1 MAQRMDGRTERCVGE
16 RGKEE
21 REAEK
26 GREGGGGFHGP
37 PPLLPL
43 LPSTVERIDG
53 QPSQRGGRRRQ
64 TRVLARFKAIIL
76 ALSFLP
82 SRPDDA
88 REGRWEGKVGRW
100 AGGRGG
106 GAAIRR
112 QNPYNKRRETRLQF
126 CAEIIEERERRKK
139 SYELFR

>member
-21 REAEK
+21 REVEK
-26 GREGGGGFHGP
+26 GRKGGGGFHGP
-37 PPLLPL
+37 PPLHPL

-76 ALSFLP
+76 ALSFLL
-82 SRPDDA
+82 SRPANA
-88 REGRWEGKVGRW
+88 REGRREGRKVGRRRR
-100 AGGRGG
+100 GRRGG
-106 GAAIRR
+106 H
-112 QNPYNKRRETRLQF
+112 
-126 CAEIIEERERRKK
+126 
-139 SYELFR
+139 

>member
-26 GREGGGGFHGP
+26 GRRISWASSA
-37 PPLLPL
+37 
-43 LPSTVERIDG
+43 PSTVERIDG

-88 REGRWEGKVGRW
+88 REGRWEGR
-100 AGGRGG
+100 
-106 GAAIRR
+106 
-112 QNPYNKRRETRLQF
+112 
-126 CAEIIEERERRKK
+126 
-139 SYELFR
+139 